1 MKKNY
6 CVILGGGG
14 HSKVLIETIFLQK
27 KYIPKYILDP
37 NKELWGKE
45 IFGIKVSGPDDE
57 LEDLKKKG
65 IDYFVVGVGSIK
77 DNYQR
82 KMIYEKAI
90 NLGFKPTDIIHP
102 NAIISK
108 TSKIGRGSQIL
119 AGAILNTE
127 SEIGE
132 NVLINTGAIIEHN
145 CILKNHIHI
154 SIGAKI
160 ASTVII
166 EDLAFVGAGA
176 VLKQNIRI
184 GEGAIIGAGAVVL
197 SDVPPFKTF
206 IGVPAKEKI

>member
-6 CVILGGGG
+6 CVIIGGGG
-14 HSKVLIETIFLQK
+14 HSKVLIETVFLQK

-45 IFGIKVSGPDDE
+45 IFGIKVLGPDDE
-57 LEDLKKKG
+57 LGDLKKKG

-77 DNYQR
+77 DNLKR
-82 KMIYEKAI
+82 KEIYEKAI
-90 NLGFKPTDIIHP
+90 KLSFEPANIIHP

-154 SIGAKI
+154 SIGARV
-160 ASTVII
+160 ASTVTI
-166 EDLAFVGAGA
+166 EDLVFIGAGA
-176 VLKQNIRI
+176 VLKQNIKV
-184 GEGAIIGAGAVVL
+184 GEGAVIGAGAVVL
-197 SDVPPFKTF
+197 SDIPAFKTF
-206 IGVPAKEKI
+206 IGVPAKEKK